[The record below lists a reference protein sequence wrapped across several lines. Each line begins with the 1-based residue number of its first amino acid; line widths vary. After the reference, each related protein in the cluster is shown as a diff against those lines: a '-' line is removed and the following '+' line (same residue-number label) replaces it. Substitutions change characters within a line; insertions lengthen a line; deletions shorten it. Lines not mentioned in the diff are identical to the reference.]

1 VADFIEQLIEA
12 LEAEDP
18 LDAGT
23 VLVEVEEWDS
33 LGTLA
38 VVSMVSDEYG
48 VSLASEELVAVQ
60 TVADLWQ
67 LVQSKSEG

>member
-1 VADFIEQLIEA
+1 MADFIEQLIEA